1 MYIALHLSKGV
12 STKINQTIVG
22 IMKLN
27 RDKAYQFQIIMWIS
41 GIVLFSCSSDD
52 YPSSID
58 LSKNQTVS
66 VFDVFSDVKAIQL
79 ETSEYFLINQI
90 RRIVY
95 YDDRYYILD
104 ERSQQIF
111 CFDKYG
117 QFVFKIDSQ
126 GKGPGE
132 YHLITDIAIDQN
144 NNQLIVL
151 DPVVQRVHFFDL
163 EGGFLSSRN
172 IKDDKVLALNR
183 VYPMGDTLLL
193 LISITDENLLF
204 YSLKEDK
211 IVYSNYA
218 YDVPSTLHAFAPRD
232 NVYFFDNEIYFSPP
246 LSSGIVNLT
255 KIYPEPYFT
264 WHFGPDNNS
273 DRQISRLLEEIKT
286 KQNMRENISFP
297 YQTVGK
303 NKILHH
309 YILKSFENG
318 RFRIAAVEFDDDFKF
333 VVIDKKMD
341 KTLIFNSL
349 NEDIRLPYQYM
360 QSDRAIAFYTPEF
373 EPREISMIEREGLQ
387 DYVFKRNHLLYT
399 PEILH
404 EDCRKILENHDPM
417 KDNPYLVIYTFK
429 Q

>member
-1 MYIALHLSKGV
+1 MKPNRYNNYPI
-12 STKINQTIVG
+12 ITI
-22 IMKLN
+22 I
-27 RDKAYQFQIIMWIS
+27 WIC
-41 GIVLFSCSSDD
+41 GFVLYSCGSED
-52 YPSSID
+52 YSSSID
-58 LSKNQTVS
+58 LSENQTVS
-66 VFDVFSDVKAIQL
+66 VFNVFSDINVIQL
-79 ETSEYFLINQI
+79 ETSEDFLINQI
-90 RRIVY
+90 RRLVY

-111 CFDKYG
+111 CFDKRG
-117 QFVFKIDSQ
+117 HFVFMINSK

-132 YHLITDIAIDQN
+132 YHYITDIAIDRN
-144 NNQLIVL
+144 NNQLVVL

-183 VYPMGDTLLL
+183 VYPMGDSLLL

-218 YDVPSTLHAFAPRD
+218 FDVPSTLHAFAPRD
-232 NVYFFDNEIYFSPP
+232 NVYFFDNEIYFSLP
-246 LSSGIVNLT
+246 LSSGIVNVT

-264 WHFGPDNNS
+264 WCFGDDNNS
-273 DRQISRLLEEIKT
+273 DQQISRLLEEIKT

-303 NKILHH
+303 NKILNH

-333 VVIDKKMD
+333 VVIDKNKD
-341 KTLIFNSL
+341 QILVFRAFK
-349 NEDIRLPYQYM
+349 EGIRLPYEYI
-360 QSDRAIAFYTPEF
+360 QSDRAIAFYKPDF
-373 EPREISMIEREGLQ
+373 EPREISMIKREGWQ
-387 DYVFKRNHLLYT
+387 DYFFKRNHLLYT

-404 EDCRKILENHDPM
+404 EDCRKIIENHDPM
-417 KDNPYLVIYTFK
+417 RDNPYLIIYTFK

>member
-1 MYIALHLSKGV
+1 MKPNRYNNYPI
-12 STKINQTIVG
+12 ITI
-22 IMKLN
+22 I
-27 RDKAYQFQIIMWIS
+27 WIC
-41 GIVLFSCSSDD
+41 GFVLYSCGSED
-52 YPSSID
+52 YSSSID
-58 LSKNQTVS
+58 LSENQTVS
-66 VFDVFSDVKAIQL
+66 VFNVFSDINVIQL
-79 ETSEYFLINQI
+79 ETSEDFLINQI
-90 RRIVY
+90 RRLVY

-111 CFDKYG
+111 CFDKRG
-117 QFVFKIDSQ
+117 HFVFMINSK

-132 YHLITDIAIDQN
+132 YHYITDIAIDRN
-144 NNQLIVL
+144 NNQLVVL

-183 VYPMGDTLLL
+183 VYPMGDSLLL

-218 YDVPSTLHAFAPRD
+218 FDVPSTLHAFAPRD

-246 LSSGIVNLT
+246 LSSGIVNVT

-264 WHFGPDNNS
+264 WCFGDDNNS
-273 DRQISRLLEEIKT
+273 DQQISRLLEEIKT

-303 NKILHH
+303 NKILNH

-318 RFRIAAVEFDDDFKF
+318 HFRIAAVEFDDDFKF
-333 VVIDKKMD
+333 VVIDKNKD
-341 KTLIFNSL
+341 QILVFRAFK
-349 NEDIRLPYQYM
+349 EGIRLPYEYI
-360 QSDRAIAFYTPEF
+360 QSDRAIAFYKPDF
-373 EPREISMIEREGLQ
+373 EPREISMIKREGWQ
-387 DYVFKRNHLLYT
+387 DYFFKRNHLLYT

-404 EDCRKILENHDPM
+404 EDCRKIIENHDPM
-417 KDNPYLVIYTFK
+417 KDNPYLVIYSFK